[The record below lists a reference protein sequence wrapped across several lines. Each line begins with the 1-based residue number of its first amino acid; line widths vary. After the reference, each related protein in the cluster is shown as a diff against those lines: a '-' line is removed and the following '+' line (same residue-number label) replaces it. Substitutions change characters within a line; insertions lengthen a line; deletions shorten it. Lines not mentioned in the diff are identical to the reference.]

1 MPRMPTVPTIKYLI
15 NQFLVFFKSYWWVPI
30 GLIGAAIF
38 YFTSSGKKKL
48 ILEMFNKKKKLAE
61 EELSAAKHAYEEE
74 IKINKA
80 YNGALEKLAEKQN
93 KSVKEIERQHKE
105 KLFKVAIENRGQK
118 DKMAKELAE
127 RYGLKYDP

>member
-38 YFTSSGKKKL
+38 YFISSGKKKL
-48 ILEMFNKKKKLAE
+48 ILEMFNEKKKLAE

-80 YNGALEKLAEKQN
+80 YNGALEKLAKKQN
-93 KSVKEIERQHKE
+93 KSIKEIERQHKE
-105 KLFKVAIENRGQK
+105 KLLEVAIENRGQK

>member
-48 ILEMFNKKKKLAE
+48 VLEMFNEKKKLAD
-61 EELSAAKHAYEEE
+61 EELSAAKRAYEEE

-80 YNGALEKLAEKQN
+80 YNDALEKLAEEEDR
-93 KSVKEIERQHKE
+93 SVKDIEKQYKE
-105 KLFKVAIENRGQK
+105 KILKAAIENRGQK
-118 DKMAKELAE
+118 EKMAKELAE